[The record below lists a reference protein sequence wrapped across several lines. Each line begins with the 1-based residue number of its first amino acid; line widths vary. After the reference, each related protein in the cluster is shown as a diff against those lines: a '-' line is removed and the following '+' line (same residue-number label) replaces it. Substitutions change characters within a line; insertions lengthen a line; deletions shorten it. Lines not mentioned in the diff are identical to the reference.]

1 MPSIQKKTITKT
13 KTNTETNKLKKT
25 KDFQTLKAK
34 LKQENPLWK
43 VTDTK
48 LN

>member
-1 MPSIQKKTITKT
+1 MPSIHKKQLQRL
-13 KTNTETNKLKKT
+13 KLTSKLIKN
-25 KDFQTLKAK
+25 KDFQTVKAK

-43 VTDTK
+43 ATDTK